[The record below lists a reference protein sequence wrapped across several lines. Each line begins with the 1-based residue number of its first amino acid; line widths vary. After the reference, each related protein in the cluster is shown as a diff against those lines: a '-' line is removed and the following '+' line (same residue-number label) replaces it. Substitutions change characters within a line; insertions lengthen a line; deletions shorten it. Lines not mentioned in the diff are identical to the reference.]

1 MGHKVNPVAFRLPLD
16 PTKVWK
22 SRWFTTNPRRY
33 REYLMTDA
41 KLRSALM
48 KKLAI
53 ASVAR
58 VEIERSL
65 KSIRVIVFVTR
76 PGVVIGR
83 GGSGLED
90 LKKYIYET
98 LNIKVNDKNSPKI
111 DLQVE
116 EIKEPDLNAYI
127 VATKIIDQLVKR
139 LPARR
144 VVKKALERTMQ
155 ARALGIKVL
164 LAGRVGGAEISR
176 KELYQTGS
184 VPLQTLRADIDYAE
198 MPALTRSGYVGVKV
212 WIHRQKHDNS

>member
-1 MGHKVNPVAFRLPLD
+1 M
-16 PTKVWK
+16 TETWK
-22 SRWFTTNPRRY
+22 SRWFTTNPKRY
-33 REYLMTDA
+33 REYLMADA
-41 KLRSALM
+41 KLREALM
-48 KKLAI
+48 EKLAI

-65 KSIRVIVFVTR
+65 KSIKVIVFVTR

-83 GGSGLED
+83 GGAGVED
-90 LKKYIYET
+90 LKKFIYET
-98 LNIKVNDKNSPKI
+98 LGFNINSKNVPKI

-127 VATKIIDQLVKR
+127 VATKIADQLVKR
-139 LPARR
+139 MPGRR
-144 VVKKALERTMQ
+144 VVKKTMERTIQ

-176 KELYQTGS
+176 KELYKTGS

-198 MPALTRSGYVGVKV
+198 VPALTRSGYVGVKV
-212 WIHRQKHDNS
+212 WIHRGEKTNQ